1 MQFFITILHVMLC
14 FALVAIILLQPG
26 KEGASVLGGGGGNQ
40 MYAPRGQGNLLTKG
54 TSVVAAMF
62 MVTSI
67 GLAWY
72 STDRMQSGSDVNDEL
87 KRLQQEQAATVA
99 PAPAAPA
106 PAPTEL
112 AAPAVPDA
120 ATPAVPDAA
129 APVAPAGGAAAPAT
143 AEGAAAP
150 APAPA
155 PAAPAAA
162 PAAPAA
168 QPTP

>member
-14 FALVAIILLQPG
+14 FALVGIILLQPG

-72 STDRMQSGSDVNDEL
+72 STDRMQSGSDVNDAL
-87 KRLQQEQAATVA
+87 KRLQEEQAAAVAPSATAPAEAAPVA
-99 PAPAAPA
+99 PAPV
-106 PAPTEL
+106 T
-112 AAPAVPDA
+112 
-120 ATPAVPDAA
+120 PDAA
-129 APVAPAGGAAAPAT
+129 APVA
-143 AEGAAAP
+143 E
-150 APAPA
+150 

-162 PAAPAA
+162 GAPASTGAPAPDAAAPAPGA
-168 QPTP
+168 PAPAASGAAPAPSTPPTP